1 MARKAMDRPSLSEA
15 QEDYLK
21 ALLLLELEEGRPA
34 STQAL
39 AQRLGVRPPSVT
51 EMLKKLAGLGLV
63 QYTPY
68 QGASLTLLGRQI
80 ALKILRHHR
89 LLEAYLHQALGY
101 GWEEVHQ
108 EAERLEHVI
117 SEDLEERIAEYL
129 GHPPFD
135 PHGDPIPTKDLTLP
149 SSKALP
155 LTEAPLGRARVA
167 RALAQDRGTLN
178 LLARLGLVPGKP
190 LRILERG
197 EGVRVEVEGEVY
209 LLPRALAQAV
219 GVEPL
224 G

>member
-1 MARKAMDRPSLSEA
+1 MARPPLTEA

-21 ALLLLELEEGRPA
+21 HLLLLEEGQVPVP
-34 STQAL
+34 TQAL
-39 AQRLGVRPPSVT
+39 AERLGVRPPSVT
-51 EMLKKLAGLGLV
+51 EMLKKLAALGLV
-63 QYTPY
+63 EYLPY
-68 QGASLTLLGRQI
+68 RGARLTEAGRRV
-80 ALKILRHHR
+80 ALEVLRHHR

-101 GWEEVHQ
+101 GWEEVHE

-117 SEDLEERIAEYL
+117 SEALEERIAEYL

-149 SSKALP
+149 EAKALP
-155 LTEAPLGRARVA
+155 LSQAPLGRARVV

-178 LLARLGLVPGKP
+178 LLARIGLLPGKS
-190 LRILERG
+190 LKVLAHED
-197 EGVRVEVEGEVY
+197 GVRVEVEGEVF
-209 LLPRALAQAV
+209 LLPQALAQAV